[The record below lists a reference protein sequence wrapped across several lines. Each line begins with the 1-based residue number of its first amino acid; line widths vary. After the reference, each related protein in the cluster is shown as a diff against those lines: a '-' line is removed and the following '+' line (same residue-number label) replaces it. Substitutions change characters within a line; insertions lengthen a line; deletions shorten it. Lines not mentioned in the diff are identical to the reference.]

1 MACIENGDAD
11 KMHLRSSHQNTM
23 GQVGGEGREERREK
37 FKDDYNLSQQL
48 KDLAVWTLRKG
59 KQY

>member
-1 MACIENGDAD
+1 MKMEML
-11 KMHLRSSHQNTM
+11 MHLRSSHQNTM
-23 GQVGGEGREERREK
+23 GQVRGEGREERREK

-59 KQY
+59 KQH